1 PAVLAALREKL
12 EDTEQEWQ
20 DRILDYIA
28 ENYPTQTTVSAQTR
42 SPEGLKEREAMKKDK
57 TLRKMKEEAVAA
69 LNAADEKVMEA
80 FKKENG
86 DILFREVKENDGGKS
101 LVGLHN
107 ISEEKLLKALK
118 LGGLAN
124 PSAAVIDIARQSHEG
139 YGEISLILPSSMIDK
154 RTGRNAGTF
163 SGDAWTPVYPQIER
177 QFSGDGSGR
186 VRDAIS
192 RLPQEM
198 QPNVRSAWNSY
209 MDGRDEGS

>member
-86 DILFREVKENDGGKS
+86 DILFREVKEKDGGKS

-163 SGDAWTPVYPQIER
+163 STDAWTPVYPQIER

>member
-1 PAVLAALREKL
+1 
-12 EDTEQEWQ
+12 
-20 DRILDYIA
+20 
-28 ENYPTQTTVSAQTR
+28 
-42 SPEGLKEREAMKKDK
+42 
-57 TLRKMKEEAVAA
+57 MKEEAVAA

-177 QFSGDGSGR
+177 QFPVTVAGVSGMPFPGCHKRCNRMYAVPGTATWTGATRGVRSLISFYMKEARHPNSGR
-186 VRDAIS
+186 
-192 RLPQEM
+192 
-198 QPNVRSAWNSY
+198 
-209 MDGRDEGS
+209 